1 MKRSLSA
8 KMTVLGGVAALAL
21 GAAACEVEDP
31 DTIDDGVEDPLLEDD
46 GLEEDL

>member
-1 MKRSLSA
+1 MKRSLTTRLTFLSA
-8 KMTVLGGVAALAL
+8 AAALAL